1 MARRKKTAE
10 ELRLEAQRLLK
21 KARALKRKEHEKRC
35 LAIGKWV
42 LKNEQEIQSIMPENL
57 QTELAKLL

>member
-10 ELRLEAQRLLK
+10 ELRQEAQKLLK

-35 LAIGKWV
+35 LEIGKWV
-42 LKNEQEIQSIMPENL
+42 LKNEQEIQSILPENL
-57 QTELAKLL
+57 QVELAKLL